1 MSREYLRVVCLG
13 ILGLLGIFYIS
24 TFIDLADKLFRGE
37 TTMPMLVRFFY
48 FRTPQFVYYVI
59 PMSMLVAALVT
70 VGVMTK
76 NSELLVMRACGIS
89 LYRSA
94 APLVLFGLLGSA
106 LLFTMQE
113 RVLARSNR
121 EADRLERIIR
131 HWPAATTSLNRRWIV
146 GSASDIY
153 HYDTFD
159 QDASRFSNLL
169 VYRVDDASWRLT
181 AMTRAREAVL
191 VGHEES
197 EASSATWQGR
207 QGWVRE
213 MAVPRLGTGEKAG
226 DKPSVKYAPFRERD
240 LTLEPPSYFK
250 TDDPIA
256 ELMTYAELRDYVTR
270 LDASGASV
278 VKHMVELQR
287 KVAFPFVTV
296 IMTLLAVPF
305 AVTTGRRGAMY
316 GIGLGIV
323 LAIVYWVTM
332 SILAALGK
340 GGLLPPT
347 LAAWAPNMVFG
358 AAAAY
363 GLLTVRT

>member
-1 MSREYLRVVCLG
+1 
-13 ILGLLGIFYIS
+13 
-24 TFIDLADKLFRGE
+24 
-37 TTMPMLVRFFY
+37 MPMLVRFFY

-226 DKPSVKYAPFRERD
+226 EKPSVKYAPFTERD

-256 ELMTYAELRDYVTR
+256 ELMTYGELRDYVTR